1 MFKCIFVTRKRSR
14 CHRGVGEWGAFP
26 LKFLRFD
33 HYLNI
38 FDVLIDVRIT
48 KDSKVTMVDFH
59 ENAKGNINTS
69 AREEA
74 KVSKYTHR

>member
-1 MFKCIFVTRKRSR
+1 M
-14 CHRGVGEWGAFP
+14 GEWGAFP

>member
-1 MFKCIFVTRKRSR
+1 M
-14 CHRGVGEWGAFP
+14 
-26 LKFLRFD
+26 
-33 HYLNI
+33 NI

-48 KDSKVTMVDFH
+48 KDSKVTMVDFN
-59 ENAKGNINTS
+59 ENAKGNINMS